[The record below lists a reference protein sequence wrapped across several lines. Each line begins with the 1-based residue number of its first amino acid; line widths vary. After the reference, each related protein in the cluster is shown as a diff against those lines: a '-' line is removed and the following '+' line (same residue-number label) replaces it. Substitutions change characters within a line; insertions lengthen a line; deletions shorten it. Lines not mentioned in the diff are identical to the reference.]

1 MSLSIL
7 SPPDR
12 DWTPS
17 NTRPSTS
24 YNTIHLT
31 PRFFTH
37 FFSWWGLFSGV
48 MSLPI
53 RQGELWPGPEKSN
66 KKFGRH
72 LATIKYKLCL
82 SPLFISHI
90 YKHNDKDDAGNDVVA
105 ATGLKAKLDSFM
117 VDIHQRREDTEQSTT
132 MRINRAELDFHS
144 ADIRAV
150 SAMITG
156 ATADE
161 LMKQAAEA
169 PLNLAEG
176 TIRYSGDMS
185 QFTIPDADYSWID
198 MDDFVELDWV
208 LPGGQ
213 TPKTKIMPLAYTPRF
228 TYFRQTDHSELVSNL
243 ESGNPISPFGHE
255 PTHDCLLSENNG
267 KLERSRSGKCSG

>member
-1 MSLSIL
+1 
-7 SPPDR
+7 
-12 DWTPS
+12 
-17 NTRPSTS
+17 
-24 YNTIHLT
+24 
-31 PRFFTH
+31 
-37 FFSWWGLFSGV
+37 
-48 MSLPI
+48 
-53 RQGELWPGPEKSN
+53 
-66 KKFGRH
+66 
-72 LATIKYKLCL
+72 
-82 SPLFISHI
+82 
-90 YKHNDKDDAGNDVVA
+90 
-105 ATGLKAKLDSFM
+105 M

-150 SAMITG
+150 SATITG

-208 LPGGQ
+208 LPSGQ

-228 TYFRQTDHSELVSNL
+228 TYFRQTDHY
-243 ESGNPISPFGHE
+243 ESDSLPGVGNPISPFGNE

-267 KLERSRSGKCSG
+267 RSKRPR

>member
-1 MSLSIL
+1 
-7 SPPDR
+7 
-12 DWTPS
+12 
-17 NTRPSTS
+17 
-24 YNTIHLT
+24 
-31 PRFFTH
+31 
-37 FFSWWGLFSGV
+37 
-48 MSLPI
+48 
-53 RQGELWPGPEKSN
+53 
-66 KKFGRH
+66 
-72 LATIKYKLCL
+72 
-82 SPLFISHI
+82 
-90 YKHNDKDDAGNDVVA
+90 
-105 ATGLKAKLDSFM
+105 M

-150 SAMITG
+150 SATITG

-208 LPGGQ
+208 LPSGQ

-228 TYFRQTDHSELVSNL
+228 TYFRQTDHCESDSTSG
-243 ESGNPISPFGHE
+243 SGNPISPFGHE
-255 PTHDCLLSENNG
+255 PMHDYFLPENNG
-267 KLERSRSGKCSG
+267 WLKRLVQKIYK